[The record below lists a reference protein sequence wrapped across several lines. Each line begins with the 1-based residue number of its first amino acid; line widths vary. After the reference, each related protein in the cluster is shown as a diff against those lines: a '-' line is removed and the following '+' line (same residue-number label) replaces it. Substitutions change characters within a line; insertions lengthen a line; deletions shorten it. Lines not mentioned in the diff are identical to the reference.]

1 MKKRCTCPL
10 VEKLDTHEL
19 FYIECSEHKS
29 DVILAVL
36 REHLLEK
43 NMTAIDRVTEIAV
56 DDLPCMTAYI
66 IQGTVEEFAVDDQPG
81 IKE

>member
-29 DVILAVL
+29 DVVIAVL
-36 REHLLEK
+36 REHLFKK
-43 NMTAIDRVTEIAV
+43 NMTAVDRITEITV
-56 DDLPCMTAYI
+56 DDLPCM
-66 IQGTVEEFAVDDQPG
+66 
-81 IKE
+81 KE